1 MKPLRV
7 AEGIVPLG
15 EFKARASSIIKGLR
29 KKSGPL
35 VITQNGRPAAVVM
48 APEAYDELQERER
61 FLEAVALGLSDA
73 TAGRVVDHAK
83 VAEWLATWGT
93 DQEGD
98 PPL

>member
-15 EFKARASSIIKGLR
+15 EFKAKASALLKGLR
-29 KKSGPL
+29 RKSGPL

-48 APEAYDELQERER
+48 APEAYDELQERQQY
-61 FLEAVALGLSDA
+61 LEAVALGLSDA
-73 TAGRVVDHAK
+73 VAGRVVDHAK
-83 VAEWLATWGT
+83 VADWLATWGT
-93 DQEGD
+93 EQEGE

>member
-7 AEGIVPLG
+7 ADGIVPLG
-15 EFKARASSIIKGLR
+15 EFKAKASALIKGLR

-48 APEAYDELQERER
+48 APEAYDELQERQQY
-61 FLEAVALGLSDA
+61 LEAVSLGLSDA
-73 TAGRVVDHAK
+73 VAGRVVGDARF
-83 VAEWLATWGT
+83 ADWLATWGS
-93 DQEGD
+93 DQEGE